1 MNDKKI
7 LIGVTGGIG
16 SGKTTVCKMFET
28 LGVPVYYA
36 DDRAKSLMTSNADLM
51 GKIKSVFGKNSY
63 NADATL
69 NRKFI
74 AEIIF
79 NDKSKLAVI
88 NSLVHPKVRE
98 DFLKWAAMQDS
109 KLVIQENALIFD
121 NEYFDRFDYTI
132 FVAAPQ
138 EVRIER
144 VMKRDRVDRDKVL
157 ARIKNQKREEEKIE
171 MVDSVI
177 HNDDEHSL
185 VKQVF
190 EVYQKLLDFEK

>member
-36 DDRAKSLMTSNADLM
+36 DDRAKSLMTSNVDLV

-63 NADATL
+63 NVDATL

-98 DFLKWAAMQDS
+98 DFLKWAVMQDS

-121 NEYFDRFDYTI
+121 NEYFNRFDYTI

-177 HNDDEHSL
+177 YNDDEHSL

-190 EVYQKLLDFEK
+190 EVYQKLLNFEK